1 MIKKNEGKLYFLGF
15 VVILF
20 LQGLLMIGEEWVIN
34 FFASAK
40 IFSIYF
46 IIGHIY
52 GLFVRKSRI
61 VKDLSNKLVFKGFIL
76 GIYTTIMY
84 FTNTYNMVYYFALLF
99 YLIYECARD
108 YDRYN
113 KYLCYLERKKTV

>member
-1 MIKKNEGKLYFLGF
+1 MDMIKKNEGKLYFLGF

-46 IIGHIY
+46 I
-52 GLFVRKSRI
+52 
-61 VKDLSNKLVFKGFIL
+61 FKFNIL
-76 GIYTTIMY
+76 
-84 FTNTYNMVYYFALLF
+84 
-99 YLIYECARD
+99 
-108 YDRYN
+108 
-113 KYLCYLERKKTV
+113 